1 MPRQYCVYG
10 LTLST
15 PLPLPIPSAPGST
28 TADLDFRPAR
38 ASEFPREGRR
48 SRSWFR
54 YRSLSDGVAHLK
66 WRGLFEFLVS
76 PDGGTVRYRR
86 LARASDHSLGT
97 YLLGHVLSF
106 SLVARGAEP
115 LHGTAVMV
123 DDEAVV
129 FLGECGEGKST
140 LGAAM
145 IRRGARIV
153 SDDLIAIH
161 RRGRACFVQPG
172 PARLKLYRHVVRAIV
187 GRRREAQM
195 HPDTAKLVVPMRTR
209 ERARAPVRLRAF
221 YVLAR
226 HPRGTRARDIRIDP
240 LSPGAAIVELLRS
253 SFNLVVDSPSRE
265 RTRFAL
271 ASELARA
278 VPVKRLTYPRSLAA
292 LPKVCDAI
300 LRDLNPSNL
309 PVEY

>member
-1 MPRQYCVYG
+1 MPRHYRVYG
-10 LTLST
+10 LTLSA
-15 PLPLPIPSAPGST
+15 PLSLPIPFAPAST

-38 ASEFPREGRR
+38 ASEFPRGGRR
-48 SRSWFR
+48 ARGWFR
-54 YRSLSDGVAHLK
+54 YRALSDGAAHLE

-86 LARASDHSLGT
+86 LARASDRSLGP

-123 DDEAVV
+123 DNEAVV

-145 IRRGARIV
+145 IHRGARIV
-153 SDDLIAIH
+153 SDDVIAIR

-172 PARLKLYRHVVRAIV
+172 PARLKLYRHVARAIV
-187 GRRREAQM
+187 GRRPDGRM
-195 HPDTAKLVVPMRTR
+195 HPDTAKLVVPMRAR

-226 HPRGTRARDIRIDP
+226 HPRGARTQRGVRIDT
-240 LSPGAAIVELLRS
+240 LSPGAAVVELLRS
-253 SFNLVVDSPSRE
+253 SFNLVVNSPSRE

-271 ASELARA
+271 ASELART

-292 LPKVCDAI
+292 LPEVCDAV
-300 LRDLNPSNL
+300 LRDLSS
-309 PVEY
+309 